1 MSGYPELEQLATF
14 AGSIAS
20 VLTIGAYVPQA
31 WRIFRRRSAGDISL
45 AMYLALI
52 AACLLWM
59 VYAYIR
65 GATAVFFTNLVI
77 GIIATIIAVLR
88 IRYGGR

>member
-1 MSGYPELEQLATF
+1 MSGYPELEQVATF
-14 AGSIAS
+14 AGIIAA
-20 VLTIGAYVPQA
+20 VLTVGAYVPQA

-59 VYAYIR
+59 VYAYIN
-65 GATAVFFTNLVI
+65 GATAVFITNLVI
-77 GIIATIIAVLR
+77 GFIATIIVVLR
-88 IRYGGR
+88 IRYGGK